1 MNIIG
6 NGEYCQVED
15 IILGTIINKSDF
27 IIIFEYLILLSN
39 GVHYS
44 QKCCAYTALVI
55 YPLRIT
61 KTVDLLIR
69 KSVGKYHII
78 SSLN

>member
-27 IIIFEYLILLSN
+27 IIIFEYLITVKWGPLFTKVLRLHSTGYLSTTN
-39 GVHYS
+39 NQDCGPANPEVG
-44 QKCCAYTALVI
+44 
-55 YPLRIT
+55 
-61 KTVDLLIR
+61 R
-69 KSVGKYHII
+69 KI
-78 SSLN
+78 SYN